1 MTISSNNIYI
11 KHWGNIVLMF
21 FSVYRRIFFPSG
33 TSCQCFK
40 FSQSRRELALFKALA
55 EFKASRRLGKYIRCF
70 KCFCISVEQNLLFTS
85 LQMSDEPII
94 THLRNFRKE
103 TTFLP
108 DVSDNS
114 LLHHSNDNKANY
126 LFLPEYEPLSR
137 CARTSPGHRPSY
149 SRKTRFAH

>member
-11 KHWGNIVLMF
+11 KHWVNIVLMF

-70 KCFCISVEQNLLFTS
+70 KCFLYKRWTEFSVYITPNVGRTIFT
-85 LQMSDEPII
+85 
-94 THLRNFRKE
+94 F
-103 TTFLP
+103 FL
-108 DVSDNS
+108 
-114 LLHHSNDNKANY
+114 
-126 LFLPEYEPLSR
+126 
-137 CARTSPGHRPSY
+137 
-149 SRKTRFAH
+149 

>member
-11 KHWGNIVLMF
+11 KHWVNIILMF

-70 KCFCISVEQNLLFTS
+70 KCFCISVGQNSLFTS
-85 LQMSDEPII
+85 LQMSEEPYLLSSCSSGPLGCCLLLVSVRLFCSRRCDGLII
-94 THLRNFRKE
+94 GRASGNSCLMAAIR
-103 TTFLP
+103 LA
-108 DVSDNS
+108 SDGWS
-114 LLHHSNDNKANY
+114 LNMS
-126 LFLPEYEPLSR
+126 LS
-137 CARTSPGHRPSY
+137 
-149 SRKTRFAH
+149 